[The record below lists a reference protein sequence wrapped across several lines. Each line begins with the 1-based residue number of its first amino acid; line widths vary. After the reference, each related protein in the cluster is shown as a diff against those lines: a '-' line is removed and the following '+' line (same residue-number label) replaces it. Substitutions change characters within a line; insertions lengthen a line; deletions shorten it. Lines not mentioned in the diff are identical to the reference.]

1 MLKQLD
7 TLIGFAVVM
16 LVVSLVITII
26 TQMVSSFLGLR
37 GKNLAD
43 ALRVMIF
50 KIAPNV
56 TPENAQ
62 ALAKHVL
69 THCTISDSAMSMA
82 TKWWDRVPVLKWLR
96 QRWKTAS
103 AIRPDELYDV
113 LKEMR
118 SGIVANTAGNTAP
131 ASNPA
136 LPVLQQ
142 TADTI
147 LNRLMQTVEPR
158 TTDAITAVALRAGE
172 LVGKDI
178 TQAKALVEHYA
189 TVTDA
194 AFVNLEKWFNSAQ
207 DRAQQWFTLH
217 TRLITI
223 VAAFIA
229 AFVLQ
234 LDTIALIK
242 RLSTD
247 ADLRAKLVA
256 VSGPIQQQAD
266 KILDETQR
274 AVIGQAMHQ
283 AALSELAKT
292 YTLPNGLG
300 DHADFPSMDE
310 AKAWLATHLAS
321 DPKRDEIVNS
331 YERLI
336 TNAKLDAYLAAM
348 QKLVATSGL
357 DLLPDPYPLRLSPGW
372 TKGRW
377 LPHLFITNGEWS
389 WPKRRLLGV
398 LVSAALLSL
407 GAPFWYNALKSLTNL
422 RPTLANAVQKKPAQS
437 DSAPPK

>member
-16 LVVSLVITII
+16 LVVSLVITIV
-26 TQMVSSFLGLR
+26 TQMVSAFLGLR

-50 KIAPNV
+50 KVAPDV

-69 THCTISDSAMSMA
+69 THCAISDSAMSMA
-82 TKWWDRVPVLKWLR
+82 SKWWDRVPGLRWLR

-103 AIRPDELYDV
+103 AIRPEELYDF

-118 SGIVANTAGNTAP
+118 SDMVANTGANAAP
-131 ASNPA
+131 ASNPTPTA
-136 LPVLQQ
+136 LQQ
-142 TADTI
+142 TANAI
-147 LNRLMQTVEPR
+147 LHRLVQTVEPR
-158 TTDAITAVALRAGE
+158 TTDAISVVALRAGE

-217 TRLITI
+217 TRLIT
-223 VAAFIA
+223 VAAAFIA

-266 KILDETQR
+266 RILDETQR
-274 AVIGQAMHQ
+274 AVIAQAIHQ
-283 AALSELAKT
+283 AAIAELAKT
-292 YTLPNGLG
+292 YTLPTGLG

-310 AKAWLATHLAS
+310 AKAWLSQQLAS
-321 DPKRDEIVNS
+321 DPQRDQIVNS

-348 QKLVATSGL
+348 KKLVSTSGL
-357 DLLPDPYPLRLSPGW
+357 DLLPDPYPMQLSPGW
-372 TKGRW
+372 TEGRW
-377 LPHLFITNGEWS
+377 FPHLFITNGEWS
-389 WPKRRLLGV
+389 WPKRRLFGI

-407 GAPFWYNALKSLTNL
+407 GAPFWYNTLKSLTNL

-437 DSAPPK
+437 GSAPAK